1 MSGERQV
8 KVLFDERTIAERTEA
23 LAREI
28 AAAKPKDLLVVAI
41 LKGSFMFAA
50 DLLRAL
56 HRVGLEPQV
65 EFFHLSSY
73 LSGTVSS
80 GTVKILRDI
89 ESSVRDRDVLLVDDI
104 LESGRTLAFA
114 KDLLAARGA
123 RRVLVCTMLE
133 KPGKRA
139 VEIGADFVGF
149 VCPDV
154 FVVGYGMDVA
164 HSYRELPFI
173 GRVVTAQ
180 DAGRRRHCGSRRA
193 CLKVAF
199 NPSSHLGDPSQGAAR
214 VQQLR
219 AELAKGGLAGFIVP
233 RADEHQNE
241 YVPANAERLQVADG
255 VCRLGRASPSC

>member
-1 MSGERQV
+1 MSGQRQV

-73 LSGTVSS
+73 LSGTMSS

-104 LESGRTLAFA
+104 LESGRTLAYA

-139 VEIGADFVGF
+139 VKIGADFVGF

-164 HSYRELPFI
+164 HSYRELPYI
-173 GRVVTAQ
+173 GRVVTCAR
-180 DAGRRRHCGSRRA
+180 RRRHRHSGTGRA
-193 CLKVAF
+193 CLRVVF
-199 NPSSHLGDPSQGAAR
+199 SPSLPWVILLTAPHA
-214 VQQLR
+214 
-219 AELAKGGLAGFIVP
+219 
-233 RADEHQNE
+233 
-241 YVPANAERLQVADG
+241 PANCAPDWRSWGLLDLSSRAPTSTRMNTCPPTPSGSDG
-255 VCRLGRASPSC
+255 

>member
-1 MSGERQV
+1 MSGDRQV
-8 KVLFDERTIAERTEA
+8 KVLFDERTIAERTEE

-56 HRVGLEPQV
+56 HRAGLEPQV
-65 EFFHLSSY
+65 EFFHLSRY

-114 KDLLAARGA
+114 KHLLAARG
-123 RRVLVCTMLE
+123 
-133 KPGKRA
+133 GKRV

-149 VCPDV
+149 ACPDV

-164 HSYRELPFI
+164 HCYRELPFI

-180 DAGRRRHCGSRRA
+180 DAS
-193 CLKVAF
+193 KVEAVI
-199 NPSSHLGDPSQGAAR
+199 PETATR
-214 VQQLR
+214 V
-219 AELAKGGLAGFIVP
+219 
-233 RADEHQNE
+233 
-241 YVPANAERLQVADG
+241 
-255 VCRLGRASPSC
+255 

>member
-1 MSGERQV
+1 MSGARQV
-8 KVLFDERTIAERTEA
+8 KILYDEDAIARRTMEM
-23 LAREI
+23 AREI
-28 AAAKPKDLLVVAI
+28 AEMRPKDLLVVAI

-56 HRVGLEPQV
+56 HRVGLEPHV

-73 LSGTVSS
+73 LEGTVSS
-80 GTVKILRDI
+80 GTVSILRDI

-114 KDLLAARGA
+114 KDLLVARGA
-123 RRVLVCTMLE
+123 RRVMICTMLE

-139 VEIGADFVGF
+139 VQLSADFVGF

-173 GRVVTAQ
+173 GRVVI
-180 DAGRRRHCGSRRA
+180 
-193 CLKVAF
+193 
-199 NPSSHLGDPSQGAAR
+199 GDEDQ
-214 VQQLR
+214 
-219 AELAKGGLAGFIVP
+219 
-233 RADEHQNE
+233 
-241 YVPANAERLQVADG
+241 PA
-255 VCRLGRASPSC
+255 